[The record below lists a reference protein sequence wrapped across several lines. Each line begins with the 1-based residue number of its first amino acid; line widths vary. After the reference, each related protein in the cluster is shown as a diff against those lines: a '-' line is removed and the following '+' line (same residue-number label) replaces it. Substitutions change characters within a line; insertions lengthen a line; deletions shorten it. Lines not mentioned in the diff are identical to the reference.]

1 MNSQAHIEDS
11 TLSRNDRVKRQIIE
25 FGILGLILFSPL
37 PAASVNEWS
46 VLIIQVSVLV
56 LFCVY
61 LTMSRNFASNH
72 ELEENNRLPFLLF
85 IGLFVFVL
93 FQFLPLPKFAL
104 KLLSPQAYAFKAQF
118 LSGFQEANFASL
130 SLIPAH
136 TFRQGLELV
145 TYFLLGFL
153 VIKIITEKKQF
164 FRIYAVLVGM
174 GIFEAIYGLF
184 ELYNKHPRILFYEKI
199 YGLDSASGTFVNR
212 NHFSGYLEMILPLA
226 FGLIIARM
234 EFFDWSGLRWKERL
248 LKLSEKSLA
257 VNLLISIG
265 ILVIS
270 LGIIFSKSRSGMFL
284 LIFSFF
290 LFFGGS
296 LISFRKKNKQIT
308 WTRIFLV
315 LMFIF
320 LALVAIGI
328 GIDSSLER
336 FALDRLLY
344 ENRPTYWSNS
354 LEFFTE
360 YPVFGTGLGTFPMIY
375 PDWETG
381 RDMMRLYHAHNDYLE
396 YLVELGIIGFF
407 LLMSGLFLLVGRT
420 IRVWIRR
427 GHPEVK
433 ALVLGGLVSIFCMLF
448 HSITDFNLHI
458 PANMLLFSVVV
469 SLTASVAFYKR
480 NSSNREDKLKRLLDR
495 AFISRKST

>member
-1 MNSQAHIEDS
+1 MNSQTHILES
-11 TLSRNDRVKRQIIE
+11 KLSKNDRVKRQIIE
-25 FGILGLILFSPL
+25 LGILGLILFSPL

-46 VLIIQVSVLV
+46 ILVIQIAVLV

-61 LTMSRNFASNH
+61 LTMSRNFTSNP

-85 IGLFVFVL
+85 VGMFVFVV
-93 FQFLPLPKFAL
+93 FQLLPLPKFL
-104 KLLSPQAYAFKAQF
+104 VKFLSPQAYAYKAQL
-118 LSGFQEANFASL
+118 LSGFQETDFASL

-153 VIKIITEKKQF
+153 IIKVVTEKKQF

-174 GIFEAIYGLF
+174 GIFEAVYGLF
-184 ELYNKHPRILFYEKI
+184 ELYSKNPRILFYKKV

-226 FGLIIARM
+226 FGLIIARL
-234 EFFDWSGLRWKERL
+234 EFFDWSGLRWKDRL
-248 LKLSEKSLA
+248 LKLSEKNLA
-257 VNLLISIG
+257 VNLLISLG
-265 ILVIS
+265 ILAIS

-290 LFFGGS
+290 LLFGGAW
-296 LISFRKKNKQIT
+296 ISFRKKNKQMT

-315 LMFIF
+315 VMFIF

-354 LEFFTE
+354 LTFFTE

-375 PDWETG
+375 PDWEIG

-396 YLVELGIIGFF
+396 YLVELGAIGFILLISGIF
-407 LLMSGLFLLVGRT
+407 LLLGRT
-420 IRVWIRR
+420 MRAWLRR

-433 ALVLGGLVSIFCMLF
+433 ALVLGGLISIFCMLF

-469 SLTASVAFYKR
+469 SLTAAVAFYKR
-480 NSSNREDKLKRLLDR
+480 ESSSREDKLKRLLDR